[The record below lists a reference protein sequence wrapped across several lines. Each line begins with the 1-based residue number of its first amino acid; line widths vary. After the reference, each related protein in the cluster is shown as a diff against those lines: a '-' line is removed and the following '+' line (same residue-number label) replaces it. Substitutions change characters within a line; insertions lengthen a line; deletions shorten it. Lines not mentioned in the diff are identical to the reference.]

1 MSLPNWVM
9 YALLSMLF
17 AGVTSVIA
25 KFGLKNVSGDTGLAV
40 RTTFVF
46 ALIWLNTISF
56 QHFKE
61 FGGLTKKDVLFLFVS
76 AITTSLS
83 WIFYYRAIK
92 IGNVSA
98 VAVIDKASIV
108 ITLILSFWLLKE
120 PFTWRVVLAAGLI
133 ISGLL
138 VLTVK

>member
-1 MSLPNWVM
+1 MPTWIF
-9 YALLSMLF
+9 YAILSMVF
-17 AGVTSVIA
+17 AGLTAVIA

-40 RTTFVF
+40 RTTVVF
-46 ALIWLNTISF
+46 LLVWLNVISF
-56 QHFKE
+56 RHIRDFNQ
-61 FGGLTKKDVLFLFVS
+61 LTSKDVLFL
-76 AITTSLS
+76 AISGLTTTLS

-92 IGNVSA
+92 MGDVSV

-120 PFTWRVVLAAGLI
+120 PFTWRIAIAVLLI

>member
-1 MSLPNWVM
+1 MPTWIF
-9 YALLSMLF
+9 YAILSMIF
-17 AGVTSVIA
+17 AGLTSVIA

-46 ALIWLNTISF
+46 LLVWLNTIAFRHTRDFS
-56 QHFKE
+56 Q
-61 FGGLTKKDVLFLFVS
+61 LTSKDILFLGIS
-76 AITTSLS
+76 AVTTTLS
-83 WIFYYRAIK
+83 WIYYYRAIK
-92 IGNVSA
+92 MGDVSV

-120 PFTWRVVLAAGLI
+120 PFTWRMALAAALI

-138 VLTVK
+138 VLTIK

>member
-1 MSLPNWVM
+1 MPVWIF
-9 YALLSMLF
+9 YAILSMIF
-17 AGVTSVIA
+17 AGLTAVIA

-46 ALIWLNTISF
+46 LLVWLNAISF
-56 QHFKE
+56 KHIRDFNQLTSKDILFLAIS
-61 FGGLTKKDVLFLFVS
+61 GLT
-76 AITTSLS
+76 TTLS
-83 WIFYYRAIK
+83 WIYYYRAIK
-92 IGNVSA
+92 MGNVSV

-108 ITLILSFWLLKE
+108 ITLVLSFWLLKE
-120 PFTWRVVLAAGLI
+120 PFTWRIAVAVLLI

>member
-1 MSLPNWVM
+1 MPTWIF
-9 YALLSMLF
+9 YAILSMIF
-17 AGVTSVIA
+17 AGLTAVIA

-40 RTTFVF
+40 RTTVVF
-46 ALIWLNTISF
+46 LLVWLNAISF
-56 QHFKE
+56 KHIRDFNQ
-61 FGGLTKKDVLFLFVS
+61 LTSKDVLFLS
-76 AITTSLS
+76 ISGLTTTLS

-92 IGNVSA
+92 MGDVSI

-120 PFTWRVVLAAGLI
+120 PFTWRITIAALLI

>member
-1 MSLPNWVM
+1 MPTWIF
-9 YALLSMLF
+9 YAILSMIF
-17 AGVTSVIA
+17 AGLTAVIA

-40 RTTFVF
+40 RTTVVF
-46 ALIWLNTISF
+46 LLVWLNAISF
-56 QHFKE
+56 KHIRDFNQITSKDILFLAIS
-61 FGGLTKKDVLFLFVS
+61 GLT
-76 AITTSLS
+76 TTLS

-92 IGNVSA
+92 IGDVSV
-98 VAVIDKASIV
+98 VAVIDKASII

-120 PFTWRVVLAAGLI
+120 SFTWRIAVAALLI

>member
-1 MSLPNWVM
+1 MSLPNWVV

-17 AGVTSVIA
+17 AGVTSVIS
-25 KFGLKNVSGDTGLAV
+25 KFGLKNVSGDAGLAV

-46 ALIWLNTISF
+46 ALIWINTIAF
-56 QHFKE
+56 RHFKE
-61 FGGLTKKDVLFLFVS
+61 FGSLTKKDVLFLFVS

-108 ITLILSFWLLKE
+108 ITLVLSFWLLKE
-120 PFTWRVVLAAGLI
+120 PFTWRIGLAVVLI

-138 VLTVK
+138 VLTTR

>member
-1 MSLPNWVM
+1 L
-9 YALLSMLF
+9 AQHHFLSAF
-17 AGVTSVIA
+17 Q
-25 KFGLKNVSGDTGLAV
+25 
-40 RTTFVF
+40 R
-46 ALIWLNTISF
+46 IWWPY
-56 QHFKE
+56 Q
-61 FGGLTKKDVLFLFVS
+61 KDLLFLFVS

-92 IGNVSA
+92 IGNISA

-108 ITLILSFWLLKE
+108 ITLVLSFWLLKE
-120 PFTWRVVLAAGLI
+120 PFTWRVGLAAGLI

>member
-1 MSLPNWVM
+1 MPTWIL
-9 YALLSMLF
+9 YAIVSTIF
-17 AGVTSVIA
+17 AGLTAVIA
-25 KFGLKNVSGDTGLAV
+25 KFGLKNVSGDTGVAV

-46 ALIWLNTISF
+46 LLVWLNAISF
-56 QHFKE
+56 KHIRDFNQLTSKDILFLAIS
-61 FGGLTKKDVLFLFVS
+61 GLT
-76 AITTSLS
+76 TTLS
-83 WIFYYRAIK
+83 WIYYYRAIK
-92 IGNVSA
+92 MGDVSV

-120 PFTWRVVLAAGLI
+120 PFTWRIVIAGLLI